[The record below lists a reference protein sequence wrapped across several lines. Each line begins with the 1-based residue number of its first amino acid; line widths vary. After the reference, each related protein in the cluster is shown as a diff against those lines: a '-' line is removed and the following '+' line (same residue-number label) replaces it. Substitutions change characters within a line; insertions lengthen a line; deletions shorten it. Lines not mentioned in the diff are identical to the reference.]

1 MPRSRRAVALVLA
14 VVLVVAAAAIA
25 VVATHHGKQHGTVQP
40 PNGTTGPGGSAGP
53 TGSIN
58 TAPISGLTADKF
70 GISPGVQLFRES
82 VDNID
87 ADMAGYAALPTHWV
101 RAGVRWDLIEPKRA
115 DQDNWTKVDRIVD
128 DATKDHLSLIL
139 DITGTPSWARS
150 PDATTNVQF
159 PPDLQT
165 YATFTGKIAARYKG
179 RVAAYELGNEPN
191 HVKSFAT
198 PDPKLYVQVLKL
210 SYPLIKAADPDTK
223 VLTGG
228 LGGTTANGVVGG
240 DEYLAALYKGGAQ
253 PYFDGVSYHP
263 YTYPLLPSDDSGA
276 RSWSRMLH
284 AREVMV
290 ANGDAD
296 KQIWVTEY
304 GAPTGGPQSVSQQ
317 RQAAIMYDAYRLWA
331 GYSWAGPLCWFDYR
345 DKGTDTSDHGNFFG
359 LYAKDG
365 QPKVSLQQYESLVRS
380 AS

>member
-1 MPRSRRAVALVLA
+1 MPRSRRAIAVALA
-14 VVLVVAAAAIA
+14 VVLVAAA
-25 VVATHHGKQHGTVQP
+25 VVAVVVTRHGKKHGSSP
-40 PNGTTGPGGSAGP
+40 SPNA
-53 TGSIN
+53 TGSGTGAIN
-58 TAPISGLTADKF
+58 QAPIAGLAADKF
-70 GISPGVQLFRES
+70 GISPGVSLFRES
-82 VDNID
+82 VDKID
-87 ADMAGYAALPTHWV
+87 ADMAGFAALPTHWV
-101 RAGVRWDLIEPKRA
+101 RAGVRWDLIEPKGP
-115 DQDNWTKVDRIVD
+115 DQDDWTKVDRIVA
-128 DATKDHLSLIL
+128 DAAQDHLSLIL
-139 DITGTPSWARS
+139 DITGTPPWARS
-150 PDATTNVQF
+150 PDATSNVQF

-165 YATFTGKIAARYKG
+165 YATFAGKIAQRYRGK
-179 RVAAYELGNEPN
+179 VAAYELGNEPN

-198 PDPKLYVQVLKL
+198 PDPKLYEQVLQL

-240 DEYLAALYKGGAQ
+240 DEYLADLYKDGAK

-263 YTYPLLPSDDSGA
+263 YTYPLLPSDDSGG

-284 AREVMV
+284 ARAVMV

-317 RQAAIMYDAYRLWA
+317 QQAAIMYDAYRLWA

-365 QPKVSLQQYESLVRS
+365 QPKVALQQYESLVRS
-380 AS
+380 AR

>member
-1 MPRSRRAVALVLA
+1 MPRNRRVLIVAL
-14 VVLVVAAAAIA
+14 LVAIVAGGTIVA
-25 VVATHHGKQHGTVQP
+25 VVATHHGKSHTASSA
-40 PNGTTGPGGSAGP
+40 PNGSNPSSGSSTP
-53 TGSIN
+53 S
-58 TAPISGLTADKF
+58 SGLNTTAIPGLRAEQF
-70 GISPGVQLFRES
+70 GISTGVQLFNEKG
-82 VDNID
+82 DKID
-87 ADMAGYAALPTHWV
+87 ADMAAFEAMPTHWV
-101 RAGVRWDLIEPKRA
+101 RTAVRWDLVEPNSA
-115 DQDNWTKVDRIVD
+115 DQDDWTKVDRIVD
-128 DATKDHLSLIL
+128 DATADHLSLIL
-139 DITGTPSWARS
+139 DITGTPQWARAA
-150 PDATTNVQF
+150 DATTNVQF

-165 YATFTGKIAARYKG
+165 YATFTGKIAQRYKG
-179 RVAAYELGNEPN
+179 KVAAYELGNEPN

-198 PDPKLYVQVLKL
+198 PDPKLYEQVLQL
-210 SYPLIKAADPDTK
+210 SYPLIKAADPGTK

-228 LGGTTANGVVGG
+228 LGGTTAKGVIGG
-240 DEYLAALYKGGAQ
+240 DEYLEALYKAGAK

-284 AREVMV
+284 ARQVMV
-290 ANGDAD
+290 DNGDAD

-304 GAPTGGPQSVSQQ
+304 GAPTGGPGSVSQQ
-317 RQAAIMYDAYRLWA
+317 QQAAIMYDAYRLWA
-331 GYSWAGPLCWFDYR
+331 TYSWAGPLCWFDYR

>member
-1 MPRSRRAVALVLA
+1 MPRNRRVIIVAVVVALVAAGA
-14 VVLVVAAAAIA
+14 VVA
-25 VVATHHGKQHGTVQP
+25 VVATHHGTGAT
-40 PNGTTGPGGSAGP
+40 TATGPTTPGQTSASSTPASG
-53 TGSIN
+53 IN
-58 TAPISGLTADKF
+58 TAPIAGLSAEQF
-70 GISPGVQLFRES
+70 GVSTGVQLFNEK
-82 VDNID
+82 VDKID
-87 ADMAGYAALPTHWV
+87 QDMSAFAALPTHWV
-101 RAGVRWDLIEPKRA
+101 RTAVRWDLIEPNSA
-115 DQDNWTKVDRIVD
+115 NEDDWTKVDRIVD

-139 DITGTPSWARS
+139 NVTGTPPWARS

-159 PPDLQT
+159 PPDLHT

-198 PDPKLYVQVLKL
+198 PDPKLYEQVLQL
-210 SYPLIKAADPDTK
+210 SYPLIKAADPATL

-228 LGGTTANGVVGG
+228 LGGTTGKGVVGG
-240 DEYLAALYKGGAQ
+240 DEYLEDLYKAGAK

-263 YTYPLLPSDDSGA
+263 YTYPLLPSDDSGS

-284 AREVMV
+284 ARQVMV
-290 ANGDAD
+290 ENGDAD
-296 KQIWVTEY
+296 KKIWVTEY
-304 GAPTGGPQSVSQQ
+304 GAPTGGPGSVSQQ
-317 RQAAIMYDAYRLWA
+317 QQAAIMYDAYRLWA
-331 GYSWAGPLCWFDYR
+331 TYPWAGPLCWFDYR
-345 DKGTDTSDHGNFFG
+345 DKGTDTSDHSNFFG

>member
-1 MPRSRRAVALVLA
+1 MPRNRRVIVLA
-14 VVLVVAAAAIA
+14 VVVAIAAAATIG
-25 VVATHHGKQHGTVQP
+25 VVATHNGKSHTTATA
-40 PNGTTGPGGSAGP
+40 PNQTTSASSTPSSG
-53 TGSIN
+53 IK
-58 TAPISGLTADKF
+58 TAPIAGLSADQF
-70 GISPGVQLFRES
+70 GVSTGVQLFNEK
-82 VDNID
+82 VDKID
-87 ADMAGYAALPTHWV
+87 HDMAAFAALPTHWV
-101 RAGVRWDLIEPKRA
+101 RTAVRWDLIEPNSP
-115 DQDNWTKVDRIVD
+115 DQDNWTKADRIVD
-128 DATKDHLSLIL
+128 DATQNHLSLIL
-139 DITGTPSWARS
+139 DITGTPPWARS
-150 PDATTNVQF
+150 AGATSNVQF

-165 YATFTGKIAARYKG
+165 YATFTGKIASRYKG

-198 PDPKLYVQVLKL
+198 PDPKLYEQVLQL
-210 SYPLIKAADPDTK
+210 SYPLIKAADPAAK

-228 LGGTTANGVVGG
+228 LGGTTANGVIGG
-240 DEYLAALYKGGAQ
+240 DEYLAALYKDGAK

-284 AREVMV
+284 ARQVMV
-290 ANGDAD
+290 ANGDVG

-304 GAPTGGPQSVSQQ
+304 GAPTGGPGSVSQQ
-317 RQAAIMYDAYRLWA
+317 QQAAIMYDAYRLWA
-331 GYSWAGPLCWFDYR
+331 NYPWAGPLCWFDYR
-345 DKGTDTSDHGNFFG
+345 DKGTDTSDHSNFFG